1 MKLKA
6 IVLAMMTLSAL
17 TLAGCGSDGDK
28 GDTGATGP
36 AGSDGSNGQN
46 GTDGRDY
53 TAANEWFMAGQATV
67 ANASKNSIS
76 DPAGK
81 AKNIILF
88 VGDGMGIST
97 LTAARIY
104 QGQQQGNSG
113 EENRLSFE
121 TFPYSGLVKTYSAN
135 QQTPDSAPTMTAI
148 VTGVKT
154 KDGIISVSDAAVRD
168 ECSTSAG
175 HEVMTALELAEI
187 AGMSTGIISTARLT
201 HATPAA
207 TYSHAVERNWE
218 ADSDMPQAA
227 LDAGCKDI
235 ASQLIDFPYGDG
247 PEVAMGGGRTYFM
260 PNTATDPEY
269 GRTGRRNDGRD
280 LTAEWTSKYSDG
292 AYVWNRAQFM
302 SVDTSSV
309 KHLLGL
315 FENSHM
321 QYEADRVDV
330 DGAGE
335 PSLAE
340 MTSRA
345 LEMLKQNDKGYFLM
359 VEGGRIDHAHHAG
372 NAARALEDTVALS
385 DAVRVA
391 MEKADKDTL
400 ILVTADHS
408 HVFTIAGYPVRG
420 NPILGLVRGVNES
433 GEPATTYST
442 DSNGMPYTTLGYANG
457 PGFGFGN
464 DPVNTDNHRPD
475 LNLYNVTDVDYRQEA
490 TVPLGSETHAGED
503 VAVYAT
509 GPGAQLVTGSVE
521 QNMLFHVM
529 NYAANLVGRAEAA
542 QTQN

>member
-1 MKLKA
+1 MKLKT
-6 IVLAMMTLSAL
+6 IVLAMMTMSAL
-17 TLAGCGSDGDK
+17 TLAGCGNDGDK
-28 GDTGATGP
+28 GDVGATGL
-36 AGSDGSNGQN
+36 AGNDGSNGQDGSN
-46 GTDGRDY
+46 GHDY
-53 TAANEWFMAGQATV
+53 TAANQWFQDGQATV
-67 ANASKNSIS
+67 AKAGENSVS

-81 AKNIILF
+81 AKNVILF

-104 QGQQQGNSG
+104 QGQQQGRSG

-135 QQTPDSAPTMTAI
+135 QQTPDSAPTMTAM

-154 KDGIISVSDAAVRD
+154 KDGIVSVSDQSVRGQ
-168 ECSTSAG
+168 CNSSAG
-175 HEVMTALELAEI
+175 HEVRTALELAEI

-207 TYSHAVERNWE
+207 TYAHSVERNWE
-218 ADSDMPQAA
+218 ADSNMSQDA

-235 ASQLIDFPYGDG
+235 ASQLLDFPFGDG

-260 PNTATDPEY
+260 PNTATEPEY
-269 GRTGRRNDGRD
+269 GNNGRRKDGRD

-292 AYVWNRAQFM
+292 AYVWNREQFM
-302 SVDTSSV
+302 SVDTSNV

-321 QYEADRVDV
+321 QYEADRAD

-345 LEMLKQNDKGYFLM
+345 LDMLKRNDKGYFLM

-457 PGFGFGN
+457 QGFGVGGEN
-464 DPVNTDNHRPD
+464 VSQGDYRPD
-475 LNLYNVTDVDYRQEA
+475 LNLYDVASVNFYQEA

-503 VAVYAT
+503 VAVYAK

-529 NYAANLVGRAEAA
+529 NYAANLVGRAEA
-542 QTQN
+542 TQN

>member
-6 IVLAMMTLSAL
+6 IVLAMTTALAALAL
-17 TLAGCGSDGDK
+17 TGCGDD
-28 GDTGATGP
+28 GDTGAAGP
-36 AGSDGSNGQN
+36 AGQDGSAGENGN
-46 GTDGRDY
+46 DGRDY
-53 TAANEWFMAGQATV
+53 TAVNQWFVEGQATV
-67 ANASKNSIS
+67 SQASQRSIS

-81 AKNIILF
+81 AKNVILF

-104 QGQQQGNSG
+104 QGQQQGHSG

-154 KDGIISVSDAAVRD
+154 KDGIIGVDDQAIRGNCASGQNQAVL
-168 ECSTSAG
+168 SA
-175 HEVMTALELAEI
+175 LQLAEI
-187 AGMSTGIISTARLT
+187 AGMSTGVVSTARLT

-207 TYSHAVERNWE
+207 TYAHAVERNWE
-218 ADSDMPQAA
+218 ADSNMPQAA
-227 LDAGCKDI
+227 IDAGCTDI
-235 ASQLIDFPYGDG
+235 AAQLIDFPYGDG
-247 PEVAMGGGRTYFM
+247 IEVALGGGRTYFM
-260 PNTATDPEY
+260 ANTETDPEN
-269 GRTGRRNDGRD
+269 GSNGRRNDGRD
-280 LTAEWTSKYSDG
+280 LTAEWTSKYSDS
-292 AYVWNRAQFM
+292 AYVWNREQFLA
-302 SVDTSSV
+302 VDTRNV

-321 QYEADRVDV
+321 QYEADRQDDV
-330 DGAGE
+330 AGE

-345 LEMLKQNDKGYFLM
+345 LDMLKQNDKGYFLM
-359 VEGGRIDHAHHAG
+359 VEAGRIDHAHHAG
-372 NAARALEDTVALS
+372 NAARALQDTVALS
-385 DAVRVA
+385 EAVRVA
-391 MEKADKDTL
+391 MEKADDDTL

-420 NPILGLVRGVNES
+420 NPILGLVRGVDDNGS
-433 GEPATTYST
+433 ASTTYST

-457 PGFGFGN
+457 PGFGYGN
-464 DPVNTDNHRPD
+464 DPINTDSYRPD
-475 LNLYNVTDVDYRQEA
+475 LNLYDVTDVNYRQEA
-490 TVPLGSETHAGED
+490 TVPLDSETHAGED
-503 VAVYAT
+503 VAVYAK

-529 NYAANLVGRAEAA
+529 NYAADLVNRAEAN
-542 QTQN
+542 QP

>member
-17 TLAGCGSDGDK
+17 TLVGCGSDGDK

-53 TAANEWFMAGQATV
+53 TAANEWFMAGQAAV
-67 ANASKNSIS
+67 ANASKNSVS

-81 AKNIILF
+81 AKNVILF

-168 ECSTSAG
+168 ECSTSSG

-207 TYSHAVERNWE
+207 TYSHSVERNWE
-218 ADSDMPQAA
+218 SDKEMSPAA
-227 LDAGCKDI
+227 LNAGCKDI

-269 GRTGRRNDGRD
+269 GSAGRRNDGRD

-292 AYVWNRAQFM
+292 AYVWNRDQFM

-321 QYEADRVDV
+321 QYEADRVDG

-457 PGFGFGN
+457 PGFGFDS
-464 DPVNTDNHRPD
+464 DPINQDNHRPD

-503 VAVYAT
+503 VAVYAM

>member
-1 MKLKA
+1 MKLKKIA
-6 IVLAMMTLSAL
+6 LTMMTLSVVM
-17 TLAGCGSDGDK
+17 LAGCGSDSD
-28 GDTGATGP
+28 DTG
-36 AGSDGSNGQN
+36 GQN
-46 GTDGRDY
+46 TS
-53 TAANEWFMAGQATV
+53 ANEWFIAGQDAVTK
-67 ANASKNSIS
+67 ASKNSIS

-104 QGQQQGNSG
+104 QGQQQGKSG

-121 TFPYSGLVKTYSAN
+121 TFPYVGLVKTYSSN

-154 KDGIISVSDAAVRD
+154 KDGMISVSDAAVRND
-168 ECSTSAG
+168 CNSSSG
-175 HEVMTALELAEI
+175 NEVMSALELAEV
-187 AGMSTGIISTARLT
+187 AGMSTGVISTARLT

-207 TYSHAVERNWE
+207 TYSHSVERDWE
-218 ADSDMPQAA
+218 VDSNMSQTAH
-227 LDAGCKDI
+227 DAGCKDI

-260 PNTATDPEY
+260 PNSAPDPEY
-269 GRTGRRNDGRD
+269 GNAGRREDGRN
-280 LTAEWTSKYSDG
+280 LITEWTNKYSDG
-292 AYVWNRAQFM
+292 AYVWNREQFM
-302 SVDTSSV
+302 NVDTSNV

-321 QYEADRVDV
+321 QYEADRAES

-340 MTSRA
+340 MTGRA
-345 LEMLKQNDKGYFLM
+345 LDMLKQNDKGYFLM

-372 NAARALEDTVALS
+372 NAARALKDTVALS
-385 DAVRVA
+385 DAVSVA
-391 MEKADKDTL
+391 MEKADNDTL

-433 GEPATTYST
+433 GEAATTYST

-457 PGFGFGN
+457 PGFGSVN
-464 DPVNTDNHRPD
+464 DSVNLDANRPN
-475 LNLYNVTDVDYRQEA
+475 LNQNDVTDVNYRQEA
-490 TVPLGSETHAGED
+490 TVPMGGETHAGED
-503 VAVYAT
+503 VAVYAK
-509 GPGAQLVTGSVE
+509 GPGAHLVTGSVE

-529 NYAANLVGRAEAA
+529 NYAANLKGRAEVA
-542 QTQN
+542 QN